1 MLLPVSSLGD
11 LERGHTSE
19 SEAGYSLLAPHIVV
33 MSPKPETLKTP
44 NLGQWFIRPNCK
56 ALQDFLFSELQCLTI
71 PDDS

>member
-33 MSPKPETLKTP
+33 MSPKPETSKTQTSVSGSYVRTAK
-44 NLGQWFIRPNCK
+44 LCRIS
-56 ALQDFLFSELQCLTI
+56 FS
-71 PDDS
+71 PSYNV